1 MTYLSG
7 VYVILFI
14 VQPYQ
19 ETEEWCKSYDHIPI
33 DLKDCSP
40 SPLELSRQA
49 SIISTSM
56 FFDAYEDTNSSI
68 PYYDAD
74 HGHESSDDL
83 DEMLGDSENDNSDS
97 EHIST
102 PTASGNS
109 RETDGS
115 DEVVVSK
122 TIGVKKREAL
132 PAPRPDIG
140 N

>member
-1 MTYLSG
+1 MSN
-7 VYVILFI
+7 
-14 VQPYQ
+14 
-19 ETEEWCKSYDHIPI
+19 SHNRIPV
-33 DLKDCSP
+33 DLADNTS

-49 SIISTSM
+49 SAISSSI
-56 FFDAYEDTNSSI
+56 FFDAYEDTSSSI

-97 EHIST
+97 ELINT
-102 PTASGNS
+102 PTAGGNS
-109 RETDGS
+109 RGVDGS

-122 TIGVKKREAL
+122 NICAKKRGVL

-140 N
+140 NSN